1 MKSLFIWT
9 IFSFNT
15 SFKKI
20 NIQNV
25 ENCEKNFKVLKN
37 CDVCREDCR
46 NGACVK
52 LSIVIYHIRTV
63 HEGRFNQCAVCSK
76 KYYIEGRLRVRYH
89 KRTVHE
95 IKFTTVMCAGRSTE
109 VKKTLEVICGLFIE
123 LKCLDWII
131 H

>member
-1 MKSLFIWT
+1 MIAKYLCPNSCLDILVVFVLIHV
-9 IFSFNT
+9 S
-15 SFKKI
+15 
-20 NIQNV
+20 NIY
-25 ENCEKNFKVLKN
+25 
-37 CDVCREDCR
+37 D
-46 NGACVK
+46 
-52 LSIVIYHIRTV
+52 
-63 HEGRFNQCAVCSK
+63 
-76 KYYIEGRLRVRYH
+76 IEGRLRVRFH